1 MVDELEQLD
10 NQEFNLDKEAAE
22 AFVLQEQEATEKLR
36 AEINSEKVYFL
47 YSELGFPTLRPQNW
61 FRKTFKVSS
70 Q

>member
-36 AEINSEKVYFL
+36 AEINSEKVIF
-47 YSELGFPTLRPQNW
+47 SFP
-61 FRKTFKVSS
+61 S
-70 Q
+70 